1 MTSQYSCK
9 YKATNMAA
17 MADVCEYK
25 IVLLGDP
32 GVGKTTWFLRIKQGE
47 FVDTENHQTVSMGVE
62 HLEHKIT
69 VQGKDGPKEVKVQAC
84 GLILLRMVTSRRLI
98 SDVSCLVPLF

>member
-1 MTSQYSCK
+1 
-9 YKATNMAA
+9 
-17 MADVCEYK
+17 MADIEYK

-69 VQGKDGPKEVKVQAC
+69 VQGKDGAAAKEVKVQAC
-84 GLILLRMVTSRRLI
+84 ELISLRKVTSR
-98 SDVSCLVPLF
+98 CLNDIPIVPSPPSNFFSSPTLGLPS

>member
-1 MTSQYSCK
+1 
-9 YKATNMAA
+9 
-17 MADVCEYK
+17 MADVEYK

-69 VQGKDGPKEVKVQAC
+69 VPGKDGACAKEVKVQDMRA
-84 GLILLRMVTSRRLI
+84 GLVTEA
-98 SDVSCLVPLF
+98 DLVTLS